1 MKGCVQRPWTLS
13 WTRQPTLDDGWL
25 LSQSHRIRFR
35 DDLRLAVLLLPRTTV
50 CLLRAAVVEITVSVL
65 SSRSNKT
72 QTRQTNIC
80 PADSEDKGSL
90 RPGPP
95 SSWGLQL
102 RFLTRTSGSGSL
114 ATAEEE
120 EENRL
125 EGKKGECLQPRP
137 SWKDPENTARRRR
150 VPPSRK
156 STQYSGSSMKNKLRR
171 HFHV

>member
-1 MKGCVQRPWTLS
+1 MKGCVQRLWTLS

-25 LSQSHRIRFR
+25 LCPSHRIRFK
-35 DDLRLAVLLLPRTTV
+35 DDLRLAESLLPPTNV

-65 SSRSNKT
+65 SSRSNET

-80 PADSEDKGSL
+80 PADSEDRGSL

-102 RFLTRTSGSGSL
+102 RFLTRASGSGSL

-120 EENRL
+120 EEEKNQQ

-150 VPPSRK
+150 VPPPAGNPLNILTARWK
-156 STQYSGSSMKNKLRR
+156 TN
-171 HFHV
+171 